1 MSDLG
6 SDAGQGA
13 LSLSAKVLEALMK
26 LIDKLYE
33 AWLERGRREVT
44 KQQLAELKSNSER
57 RAALEKLNGKTGY
70 VNYQELK
77 KSGLPLRAC
86 GIFMTKE
93 EMKSFSELCKRE
105 GILFSGM
112 TKGAETREKDGVKAY
127 EIIVKSEDLSAVR
140 GIVDRLNHEAMMV
153 ELDKRIEVLQAKGE
167 SLTEQEKVDLDFLL
181 AQKRDLQKGYCDT
194 LNKQMADVVIET
206 AVNGEPSTPLTLD
219 EALNRLTGRSI
230 DKDINTIVADAYD
243 PSKYILCHG
252 HADSYNGKDYI
263 KTEYEVHKGGE
274 VVLNTHDGRFD
285 GRPENFWI
293 EQKKAIQEAGDFSGT
308 FFKFY
313 SAEEYQK
320 WAEMTRTENQQ
331 ELSEMIGKD
340 VAERDFA
347 AVVQTLEEQLEANG
361 AVIKDGEVFD
371 KETGEPLT
379 LEGYE
384 ADETRALM
392 AESVVIGKQ
401 IENYKEMET
410 LSVEINIAK
419 TDILTT
425 AAGTAERKAAE
436 EKLSALES
444 RYETVVQ
451 TESKLVDDRRA
462 INAVQN
468 ELKVRGTE
476 VQEIAYLPEDKARID
491 ALQAKLDDTRKQLYS
506 LPDSSVADKE
516 AKLSE
521 IGSLEKELF
530 NVKQTAEAAI
540 AAEHPENYRGDR
552 VNEYDAD
559 RMTLEEAIGE
569 VEDRKAKQ
577 GAKTNDH
584 ADKTIRDHD
593 KVTGK
598 ATKKEAER

>member
-181 AQKRDLQKGYCDT
+181 AQKKDLQKGYCDT
-194 LNKQMADVVIET
+194 LNKQMTDVVIET

-252 HADSYNGKDYI
+252 HAESYNGKDYI

-320 WAEMTRTENQQ
+320 WAEMTRAENQQ

-340 VAERDFA
+340 VAEIDYS

-361 AVIKDGEVFD
+361 AVMKDGEVFD

-384 ADETRALM
+384 ADEARALM

-476 VQEIAYLPEDKARID
+476 VQEIVYLPEDKARID
-491 ALQAKLDDTRKQLYS
+491 ALQAKLDDRRKQLYS
-506 LPDSSVADKE
+506 LPESDVADKE

-530 NVKQTAEAAI
+530 DVKQMAEVAI

-584 ADKTIRDHD
+584 ADKTIKDHD
-593 KVTGK
+593 KVKGK
-598 ATKKEAER
+598 TTKKEAER